1 MTHTTVPVI
10 FDLDGTLVDPA
21 GGITDGIAAALTELG
36 LPVPGKSRMDA
47 MIGPKLSH
55 SLTEIAGVP
64 APLLED
70 AIRIYRAHYVSTG
83 IAKSRLYPGI
93 RGLLEDFVAAGRP
106 LAVATQKP
114 EGLARTVLAHHG
126 IAGLFR
132 SIRGSAADEAGPGAD
147 PVPGRSAPGG
157 SAPEGSAPGGSAP
170 EGSAPEG
177 SAPGG
182 SAPGGA
188 VPEGKAGIVAAA
200 LSDLAVAD
208 PSTAG
213 RAVMV
218 GDRAQDVAGAAANGL
233 DCIGVGWGFAPEGE
247 LHTAGAIEIV
257 HNTTALHAT
266 INRLSERPGT
276 TALNE
281 VHTDGN
287 V

>member
-1 MTHTTVPVI
+1 VI

-157 SAPEGSAPGGSAP
+157 SAP
-170 EGSAPEG
+170 
-177 SAPGG
+177 
-182 SAPGGA
+182 GGA

>member
-36 LPVPGKSRMDA
+36 LPVPDKSRMDA

-64 APLLED
+64 AAQLDD
-70 AIRIYRAHYVSTG
+70 AIRIYRAHYASTG
-83 IAKSRLYPGI
+83 IAQSRLYPGI

-106 LAVATQKP
+106 IAVATQKP
-114 EGLARTVLAHHG
+114 EGLARIVLAHHG
-126 IAGLFR
+126 IAGLFH
-132 SIRGSAADEAGPGAD
+132 SIRGSAADEAASPGA
-147 PVPGRSAPGG
+147 G
-157 SAPEGSAPGGSAP
+157 SAPEGS
-170 EGSAPEG
+170 
-177 SAPGG
+177 
-182 SAPGGA
+182 
-188 VPEGKAGIVAAA
+188 VPEGKVGIVAAA
-200 LSDLAVAD
+200 LSDLAAAD
-208 PSTAG
+208 PAAAG

-233 DCIGVGWGFAPEGE
+233 DCIGVGWGFAPDGE
-247 LHTAGAIEIV
+247 LHAAGAVEIV

>member
-1 MTHTTVPVI
+1 VI

-21 GGITDGIAAALTELG
+21 GGITGGIAAALTELG
-36 LPVPGKSRMDA
+36 LPVPDQSRMDA

-64 APLLED
+64 AALLAE
-70 AIRIYRAHYVSTG
+70 AIRIYRAHYLSTG
-83 IAKSRLYPGI
+83 IAQSRLYPGV
-93 RGLLEDFVAAGRP
+93 RDLLGDLVAAGRP
-106 LAVATQKP
+106 IAVATQKP

-126 IAGLFR
+126 IAGLFH
-132 SIRGSAADEAGPGAD
+132 SIRGSAADETGPGAGT
-147 PVPGRSAPGG
+147 VS
-157 SAPEGSAPGGSAP
+157 
-170 EGSAPEG
+170 
-177 SAPGG
+177 
-182 SAPGGA
+182 GGA
-188 VPEGKAGIVAAA
+188 VPKATVPEGKADIVAAA
-200 LSDLAVAD
+200 LSDLAAGD
-208 PSTAG
+208 PAAAG

-233 DCIGVGWGFAPEGE
+233 DCIGVGWGFAPDGE

-257 HNTTALHAT
+257 HNTAALHAT